1 MRDEEQTQEGKR
13 ARGQEGKRARGQ
25 EGKRARGQEED
36 DEGNEVFESFD
47 SQRTMTTLSMSQKRY
62 KGKRS

>member
-1 MRDEEQTQEGKR
+1 MRDEEQ
-13 ARGQEGKRARGQ
+13 AQ

-47 SQRTMTTLSMSQKRY
+47 SQRTMTTLSMSQKQY
-62 KGKRS
+62 KEKRS